1 MPTRMSLAVELMG
14 ELRGGCE
21 AAAAAACVGAS
32 AGGPTSSAAR
42 GRLPADEVQMSL
54 RDSLKQS
61 GYSPQVRSTPF
72 ASTAAAATATTT
84 TAALDA
90 ATPHHHQPPSPA

>member
-32 AGGPTSSAAR
+32 RPHQFGAAR
-42 GRLPADEVQMSL
+42 GRLPADEVRDVSL
-54 RDSLKQS
+54 RDCLKQS

>member
-42 GRLPADEVQMSL
+42 GRLPADEVPSL

>member
-1 MPTRMSLAVELMG
+1 
-14 ELRGGCE
+14 
-21 AAAAAACVGAS
+21 
-32 AGGPTSSAAR
+32 
-42 GRLPADEVQMSL
+42 MSL